1 MPGFTNNIRVL
12 FYIFAM
18 TLLSSCSA
26 ISYYSQSVAGQL
38 ELISLQRDVSE
49 VMNSKDT
56 PVDLN
61 ARLAKI
67 LEIRDFASDVLKLP
81 NNNSYRS
88 YADLGRKFI
97 VWNVFA
103 TPELSLQPHQS
114 CFLFVGC
121 LSYRGYF
128 KKAQARAYK
137 KSLENQ
143 GYDVY
148 LAGVA
153 AYSTLGW
160 FDDPILNSML
170 ERDDVDL
177 ARLIFH
183 ELAHQQL
190 YIKDDSEFNE
200 AFADAVA
207 AIGLD
212 YWLEATSSNDMKVK
226 YARKLAR
233 EEQFHALVLS
243 YQERLEA
250 LYDSAV
256 PEELKR
262 TQKSDIFLEL
272 QASYQILRASWGDYD
287 AYDNWFAH
295 NLNNAKLAA
304 VSTYRNLVP
313 LFMLAYKSSGED
325 MERFFDRAGRIAKC
339 DKARRLAL
347 LRSTSSRIE
356 C

>member
-1 MPGFTNNIRVL
+1 
-12 FYIFAM
+12 
-18 TLLSSCSA
+18 
-26 ISYYSQSVAGQL
+26 
-38 ELISLQRDVSE
+38 
-49 VMNSKDT
+49 MNSEDT
-56 PVDLN
+56 PVDLKE
-61 ARLAKI
+61 RLAKI
-67 LEIRDFASDVLKLP
+67 LEIRDFASEVLKLP

-88 YADLGRKFI
+88 YADIGRKFI

-128 KKAQARAYK
+128 KKAQAGAYK
-137 KSLENQ
+137 QSLENQ

-170 ERDDVDL
+170 ERDDNDL

-207 AIGLD
+207 SIGLD
-212 YWLEATSSNDMKVK
+212 YWLEATNTSKMKVK

-233 EEQFHALVLS
+233 EEEFNALILN
-243 YQERLEA
+243 YQKRLEK
-250 LYDSAV
+250 LYDSGAT
-256 PEELKR
+256 EEVMRSK
-262 TQKSDIFLEL
+262 KSIIFSEL
-272 QASYQILRASWGDYD
+272 QLYYQILRSSWGGYGG
-287 AYDNWFAH
+287 YDNWFKH

-313 LFMLAYKSSGED
+313 LFLLAYESSGED
-325 MERFFDRAGRIAKC
+325 IERFFARARKIGKC
-339 DKARRLAL
+339 DESKRLTL
-347 LRSTSSRIE
+347 LRSASPRIE

>member
-1 MPGFTNNIRVL
+1 MPGFRKKVRVL
-12 FYIFAM
+12 LCIFAM
-18 TLLSSCSA
+18 ALLSSCSA

-38 ELISLQRDVSE
+38 ELISLQRTLSE
-49 VMNSKDT
+49 VMNSTDT
-56 PVDLN
+56 SVDLKE
-61 ARLAKI
+61 RLARI
-67 LEIRDFASDVLKLP
+67 LEIRVFASEVLKLP

-88 YADLGRKFI
+88 YADIGRKFI

-128 KKAQARAYK
+128 KKTQARAYK
-137 KSLENQ
+137 QSLENQ

-170 ERDDVDL
+170 DRDDIDL

-207 AIGLD
+207 SIGLD
-212 YWLEATSSNDMKVK
+212 YWLEARSTHEMKVK
-226 YARKLAR
+226 YDRKLAR
-233 EEQFHALVLS
+233 EDEFNTLVLS
-243 YQERLEA
+243 YQHQLQE
-250 LYDSAV
+250 LYDSPV
-256 PEELKR
+256 PEAEKR
-262 TQKSDIFLEL
+262 ALKSDIFREL
-272 QASYQILRASWGDYD
+272 QVSYQVRRAGWGGYD
-287 AYDNWFAH
+287 AYDNWFKD
-295 NLNNAKLAA
+295 NLNNAKVAA

-313 LFMLAYKSSGED
+313 LFLLAYKSSEED
-325 MERFFDRAGRIAKC
+325 IEKFFNRARDIGLC
-339 DKARRLAL
+339 DKDRRLAL
-347 LRSTSSRIE
+347 LRSKQPQIE